1 MSIEL
6 FYLGPKYYQES
17 GSRIGEFYDTKGG
30 RRDWQFIRH
39 AIDKGET
46 VLIRQANKAEV
57 KIAENELA
65 KLLKEG

>member
-6 FYLGPKYYQES
+6 FYLGNRYYQES

-39 AIDKGET
+39 CINKGES
-46 VLIRQANKAEV
+46 VVIRPANKAEI

-65 KLLKEG
+65 KLLKEN